1 MIEGDCVGAKDT
13 EGLADEVGRNDG
25 AAVGPEVGPFVG
37 ARVGSSGI
45 VGTPVEFV
53 VENVGNVVG
62 FDVTRDGTGVPTA
75 GAGARVGGSFVC
87 PNIDVAVESH
97 IKKTKIILFGCPLFP
112 DLEMATAECWSC
124 EKRPP
129 VVRTSTNPKW

>member
-1 MIEGDCVGAKDT
+1 MEGDCVGAEDT

-25 AAVGPEVGPFVG
+25 AAVGPEVGPIVG
-37 ARVGSSGI
+37 ARVGSSGM

-62 FDVTRDGTGVPTA
+62 FAVTRDGTGVPTA

-87 PNIDVAVESH
+87 PTTDVAVENH
-97 IKKTKIILFGCPLFP
+97 IKKTKIILFGCPLFGN
-112 DLEMATAECWSC
+112 LEMATAECLSC
-124 EKRPP
+124 EKRLP
-129 VVRTSTNPKW
+129 VVRTSADPKW